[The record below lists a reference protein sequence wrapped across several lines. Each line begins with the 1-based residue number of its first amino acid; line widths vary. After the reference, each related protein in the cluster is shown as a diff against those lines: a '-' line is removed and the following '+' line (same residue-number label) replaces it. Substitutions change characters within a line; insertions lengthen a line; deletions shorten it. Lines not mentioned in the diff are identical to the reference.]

1 MFFCCPT
8 QKRSQEDVACGKTKV
23 RKNEGEWVAPSD
35 WIFPDQA
42 DRLLRRPNG
51 AFYDVIF
58 PNLAVRVVKTALYL
72 RVSDPGKGQMTDNQ
86 LVREQSKRTV
96 PVPIPD
102 LDWLCTLTL

>member
-1 MFFCCPT
+1 MNG
-8 QKRSQEDVACGKTKV
+8 SLL
-23 RKNEGEWVAPSD
+23 PSD
-35 WIFPDQA
+35 WIPQEQA
-42 DRLLRRPNG
+42 DRLLRRLNG

-72 RVSDPGKGQMTDNQ
+72 RVSDPDRGQTIDNQ

-102 LDWLCTLTL
+102 LDWLCTLAL